1 MKALSSTRTKK
12 TNSKT
17 QWVKA
22 KNECKP
28 HRGPNGQ
35 REWRPPKA
43 FVHLPA
49 AIFTRRTFC
58 VPSKSSAT
66 NSFWTSSFNT
76 YTKKLA
82 APSSLSCT
90 KQFFTPG
97 SFHLKKLVQYIT
109 RLLCQTT
116 CGPVFTQDT
125 FHSRELS
132 HKATVTPSKFDTSRI
147 FSTKAFAPG
156 NFDTRQLFHKRP
168 LHRPYTNQPDP
179 ISFCQTDVTPN
190 KYSIQPAALD
200 VQEIQLQLLN
210 CHTSHSPQRALIS
223 LGTGS
228 SMAKPSSIATLRAC
242 RSCKQ
247 DATCCLPFA
256 AGCFVVVAAVVAGI
270 RSSCSCRCCCCCRRQ
285 SRSSSRR
292 RCCRHS
298 VKVCVGV
305 GVSSSSIIITIVK
318 KYK

>member
-1 MKALSSTRTKK
+1 MLQFLHKTLFTPESFHTKQLLHQASL
-12 TNSKT
+12 TP
-17 QWVKA
+17 A
-22 KNECKP
+22 AFF
-28 HRGPNGQ
+28 
-35 REWRPPKA
+35 PPKLLRL
-43 FVHLPA
+43 V
-49 AIFTRRTFC
+49 
-58 VPSKSSAT
+58 
-66 NSFWTSSFNT
+66 TS
-76 YTKKLA
+76 
-82 APSSLSCT
+82 
-90 KQFFTPG
+90 TPG
-97 SFHLKKLVQYIT
+97 SFFT
-109 RLLCQTT
+109 R
-116 CGPVFTQDT
+116 GPYT
-125 FHSRELS
+125 
-132 HKATVTPSKFDTSRI
+132 
-147 FSTKAFAPG
+147 
-156 NFDTRQLFHKRP
+156 
-168 LHRPYTNQPDP
+168 RPYTNQPDP

-270 RSSCSCRCCCCCRRQ
+270 RSSCSCCCCCCCRRQ